1 MTRILLSMAIGGLLL
16 AAQVQA
22 GILIEFRSDE
32 EGASTVRLQG
42 DWARLESAGEQAYL
56 LMDLKAG
63 KGYAV
68 SPEEQTILVLDFR
81 APPAG
86 GPSGRH
92 KLPPVRAIKEGRGPR
107 IAGYSTT
114 RYRIAARSGYCF
126 IDYIARDLLEE
137 PGMRRFLEV
146 MALVAEFG
154 DPLEG
159 QLPGQLSG
167 RQAEQEQDTCELAEL
182 VMSKRYPRLGVP
194 MRSIRLDGTVIHEIT
209 RLDTEASFPAQLFRL
224 PEGYERISVAEM
236 MQMMR
241 QAMEAMDHGG
251 GSGMPPNVGS
261 GVDSGMESISP
272 EDAAQQRALEQR
284 IQREMQEMEAE
295 VRKMERQIREQLQRL
310 QERQEAQDAP

>member
-1 MTRILLSMAIGGLLL
+1 MTTRILLSMTIGVLLL
-16 AAQVQA
+16 AAQAQA

-63 KGYAV
+63 KGYAI
-68 SPEEQTILVLDFR
+68 SPEERTILVLDFR

-86 GPSGRH
+86 GLSARR

-114 RYRIAARSGYCF
+114 RYRIAARSGYCS

-137 PGMRRFLEV
+137 PGMRRFLEL

-159 QLPGQLSG
+159 QLPG
-167 RQAEQEQDTCELAEL
+167 RQAEQEQEQDTCELAEL
-182 VMSKRYPRLGVP
+182 VMSKRYTRLGVP

-224 PEGYERISVAEM
+224 PEDYERISVAEM